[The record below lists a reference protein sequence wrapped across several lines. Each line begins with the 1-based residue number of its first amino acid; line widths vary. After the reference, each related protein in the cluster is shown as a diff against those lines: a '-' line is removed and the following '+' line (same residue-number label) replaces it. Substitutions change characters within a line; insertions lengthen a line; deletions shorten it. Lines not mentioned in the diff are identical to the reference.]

1 MISIHVNL
9 FALTNHI
16 ITMNMNIYRILCLLR
31 STLNNNGIFQFL
43 YFSFRE
49 FHYLTIPSNHHLE
62 RRGIQSSGTVERF
75 WSRHIGGHHQADAGQ
90 EDGAE
95 ELLTGGEDEEARSEI
110 QPRLGPALPGGEMF
124 PVEPPG
130 ESRQCRGDQ
139 TGQISS
145 QHSTEFIVLSTS
157 VFYLFPR
164 LISSWSRTPGIS
176 RSLQPDQARPGD
188 WE

>member
-1 MISIHVNL
+1 MVKNL
-9 FALTNHI
+9 TAFPLF
-16 ITMNMNIYRILCLLR
+16 MNIYRILCLLR

-130 ESRQCRGDQ
+130 ESRQCRGNQ

-176 RSLQPDQARPGD
+176 RSLQPDQARPED